1 VRKEDKRSE
10 SEATIK
16 LFGAEGHD
24 KVKYH
29 THDEL
34 TRELHFE
41 AHNNFV
47 QNELQPGSP
56 YLIEFGPLF
65 YDYLSLIVVRIRSK
79 EGELWELKKLLDPV
93 DT

>member
-47 QNELQPGSP
+47 
-56 YLIEFGPLF
+56 
-65 YDYLSLIVVRIRSK
+65 
-79 EGELWELKKLLDPV
+79 
-93 DT
+93 